1 MFASLTLACLYPTY
15 LLCQQFCYMDAL
27 VPSTEPKV
35 RLSEG
40 KAKFWSSESKDMLA
54 WFLLSRDK
62 IQPKVKKLLAFPSNE
77 LGNTKNE
84 ASNNVFP
91 KPPALMFTTT
101 PPPPYPVGAGLVP
114 ARVPTHPPSP
124 SRHREGAQPHL
135 LGARSLRYR
144 SLKAVWPAFTLH
156 TCYVNNFVIWMR

>member
-1 MFASLTLACLYPTY
+1 MATILLYGCVSTFDGAKGTIKRGKSQKTFE
-15 LLCQQFCYMDAL
+15 LFRAL

-77 LGNTKNE
+77 LGNTQNE
-84 ASNNVFP
+84 APNNVFP
-91 KPPALMFTTT
+91 KPPAWK
-101 PPPPYPVGAGLVP
+101 VHNHP
-114 ARVPTHPPSP
+114 APSL
-124 SRHREGAQPHL
+124 A
-135 LGARSLRYR
+135 
-144 SLKAVWPAFTLH
+144 
-156 TCYVNNFVIWMR
+156 